1 MTTQRTF
8 GALSLVGL
16 VSLLSGCVVAPI
28 GPPGTYYGGSEV
40 YVQPAP
46 VVVVPG
52 PPSAYYGYP
61 GYRSHPGY
69 RNHPGYR
76 GFRYWR

>member
-1 MTTQRTF
+1 MTTQRIF
-8 GALSLVGL
+8 GALSLAGL
-16 VSLLSGCVVAPI
+16 VSLMSGCVVAPL
-28 GPPGTYYGGSEV
+28 GPHGAYYGGGPEF

-52 PPSAYYGYP
+52 PPRAYYGHP

-69 RNHPGYR
+69 R
-76 GFRYWR
+76 GFRNWR

>member
-8 GALSLVGL
+8 GAMSLAGL

-40 YVQPAP
+40 YVHPAP

-52 PPSAYYGYP
+52 PPRAYYG
-61 GYRSHPGY
+61 HPGY

>member
-1 MTTQRTF
+1 MTTQRTL
-8 GALSLVGL
+8 GAISFAGL

-52 PPSAYYGYP
+52 SPRAYYGYP
-61 GYRSHPGY
+61 GYRY
-69 RNHPGYR
+69 HPGYR